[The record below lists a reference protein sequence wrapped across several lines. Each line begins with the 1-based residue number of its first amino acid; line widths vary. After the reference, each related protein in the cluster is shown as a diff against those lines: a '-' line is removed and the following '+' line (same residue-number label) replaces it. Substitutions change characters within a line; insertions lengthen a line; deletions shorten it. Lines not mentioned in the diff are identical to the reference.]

1 MKLIKT
7 TALAFV
13 FITLIALA
21 ASAQVVFVSN
31 AASGDYSPFSG
42 AVARGSLQTFYISP
56 PMTNETLNFSKWV
69 EETPGGAFIRL
80 NNCAP
85 DRSLKVR
92 ILSVYTVGSGPL
104 AYNQFT
110 VYVPNAIRVEK
121 EEYGACPDPDTF
133 TFENF
138 TFHPKTGF
146 GNEFTKLATRAPFF
160 PGIFSV
166 DGSGGSAPSG
176 FHFNATTYV
185 ATSFSNC
192 NNTPSA
198 CPVSTGGVQNYLI
211 LYTTGGEALACDET
225 SSYKCSVE
233 YNAPRFRLN
242 GVEQLVE
249 YYGDSGYLGQEQ
261 ANVRIKSGTAAGT
274 YSLTITAP
282 PPGYASSRALTV
294 RLGPAN

>member
-7 TALAFV
+7 TAFALV
-13 FITLIALA
+13 FITLFALA
-21 ASAQVVFVSN
+21 ASAQIVFVSN
-31 AASGDYSPFSG
+31 AASGDYSPFNG
-42 AVARGSLQTFYISP
+42 AVARGSLQTFYVSP
-56 PMTNETLNFSKWV
+56 PMTNETLNFNPWV

-85 DRSLKVR
+85 ERSLKVR
-92 ILSVYTVGSGPL
+92 ILSVHTVGSGLL

-110 VYVPNAIRVEK
+110 VYVPNAIGPEI
-121 EEYGACPDPDTF
+121 YGACPDPDSF

-138 TFHPKTGF
+138 TFHPKVGF

-160 PGIFSV
+160 PGVFSV
-166 DGSGGSAPSG
+166 DGAGASVPSG
-176 FHFNATTYV
+176 FHLNATTGA
-185 ATSFSNC
+185 ATTFSNC
-192 NNTPSA
+192 NATPSA

-211 LYTTGGEALACDET
+211 FYTTGGEALACRED
-225 SSYKCSVE
+225 SDYKCSVE
-233 YNAPRFRLN
+233 YNTPRFKLN
-242 GVEQLVE
+242 GVGQPVI

-261 ANVRIKSGTAAGT
+261 ANVQIRPGTAAGT

-282 PPGYASSRALTV
+282 PPGYASGRSLTV

>member
-21 ASAQVVFVSN
+21 AAAQTVFVSN
-31 AASGDYSPFSG
+31 AASGDYSPFNG

-56 PMTNETLNFSKWV
+56 PMTNETLNFSQPV

-110 VYVPNAIRVEK
+110 VYVPNAVGDEPF
-121 EEYGACPDPDTF
+121 GACPDPDVF

-138 TFHPKTGF
+138 TFHPKAGF

-166 DGSGGSAPSG
+166 DGAGASVPRG
-176 FHFNATTYV
+176 FHYNATTQV
-185 ATSFSNC
+185 VTTFSNC

-198 CPVSTGGVQNYLI
+198 CPVSTGGAQNYLI
-211 LYTTGGEALACDET
+211 LYTTGGETLACNENGG
-225 SSYKCSVE
+225 YKCSVE
-233 YNAPRFRLN
+233 YNVPRFRLN
-242 GVEQLVE
+242 GVEQPLIYYNFVPG
-249 YYGDSGYLGQEQ
+249 YYGLEQ
-261 ANVRIKSGTAAGT
+261 ANVLIKPGTAAGT

>member
-13 FITLIALA
+13 FITLFTLV
-21 ASAQVVFVSN
+21 ASAQTVFVTN
-31 AASGDYSPFSG
+31 AASGDYSPYNG
-42 AVARGSLQTFYISP
+42 AVARGSLQIFYISP
-56 PMTNETLNFSKWV
+56 PITNETLNFNDWV

-85 DRSLKVR
+85 GRSLKVP
-92 ILSVYTVGSGPL
+92 ILSVHTVGSGPL

-110 VYVPNAIRVEK
+110 VYVPNAIGNESRF
-121 EEYGACPDPDTF
+121 GACPDPDSF

-138 TFHPKTGF
+138 TFHPKVGF

-160 PGIFSV
+160 PGVYSV
-166 DGSGGSAPSG
+166 DGAGVSVPKGIHLNAETGA
-176 FHFNATTYV
+176 ATT
-185 ATSFSNC
+185 FSNC
-192 NNTPSA
+192 NATPSA
-198 CPVSTGGVQNYLI
+198 CPVSTNGKQNYLI
-211 LYTTGGEALACDET
+211 LYTTGGEALACDERG
-225 SSYKCSVE
+225 SYKCSVE
-233 YNAPRFRLN
+233 YSVPRFRLN
-242 GVEQLVE
+242 GVEQPLHW
-249 YYGDSGYLGQEQ
+249 YGYSGYLGQEQ
-261 ANVRIKSGTAAGT
+261 ANVLIRPGTAAGA

>member
-7 TALAFV
+7 TAAALV
-13 FITLIALA
+13 FITLFALA
-21 ASAQVVFVSN
+21 ALAQTVFVTN
-31 AASGDYSPFSG
+31 AASGDYSPFNG

-56 PMTNETLNFSKWV
+56 PMTNETLNFNPWV

-85 DRSLKVR
+85 DGSFKVR
-92 ILSVYTVGSGPL
+92 ILSVYTVGSGLL

-110 VYVPNAIRVEK
+110 VYVPNAVGDEPF
-121 EEYGACPDPDTF
+121 GACPEPDSF

-138 TFHPKTGF
+138 TFHPKAGF

-166 DGSGGSAPSG
+166 DGAGASVPSG
-176 FHFNATTYV
+176 FHYNVTTKVATT
-185 ATSFSNC
+185 FSNC
-192 NNTPSA
+192 NTTPSA
-198 CPVSTGGVQNYLI
+198 CPVSTGGEQNYLI
-211 LYTTGGEALACDET
+211 LYTTGGEALACDEKG
-225 SSYKCSVE
+225 SKKCSVE
-233 YNAPRFRLN
+233 FNAPRFKLN
-242 GVEQLVE
+242 GVEQPVLF
-249 YYGDSGYLGQEQ
+249 YDYTGYLGLEQ
-261 ANVRIKSGTAAGT
+261 ANVQIKPGTAAGT